1 MFNLSMNPP
10 KAKPRRKIYRIL
22 WIIALVCALLALYEG
37 WRIMTYGVGSWEL
50 NRHRAEHQ

>member
-1 MFNLSMNPP
+1 MNPP